1 MNIKINDKLEISQRQ
16 GFLSLIDE
24 GSFLRIYNQ
33 SAFIVTQI
41 LQRHF
46 KISAHTIGKFQQY
59 HFVYCAFPKR
69 NLHFHFENIR
79 KTAWGYE
86 LAGEY
91 DLADY
96 DNWFKQFFVQTNKNL
111 NKNITAQESDS
122 HLPSR
127 HLISKE
133 RSVEIEG
140 KHIYLN
146 HKQIMF
152 LRNWQR
158 GYNNNIVIENFIESL
173 QRKLR

>member
-33 SAFIVTQI
+33 SAFIITQK
-41 LQRHF
+41 LQHNF

-69 NLHFHFENIR
+69 NLHFYFKNIH
-79 KTAWGYE
+79 KTAWGYQ
-86 LAGEY
+86 LTGEY

-96 DNWFKQFFVQTNKNL
+96 DNWFKQFFAQTNNNL
-111 NKNITAQESDS
+111 NKNITTQQSDL
-122 HLPSR
+122 HLTSA
-127 HLISKE
+127 HLFLNE
-133 RSVEIEG
+133 RSVENKG

-146 HKQIMF
+146 PKQVMF

-158 GYNNNIVIENFIESL
+158 GYDNNIVIENFIESL